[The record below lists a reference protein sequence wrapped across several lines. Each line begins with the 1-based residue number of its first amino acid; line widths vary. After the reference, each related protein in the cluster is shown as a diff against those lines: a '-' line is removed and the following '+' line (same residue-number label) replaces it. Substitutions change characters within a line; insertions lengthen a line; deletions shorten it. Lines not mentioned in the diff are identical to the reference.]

1 MVLRR
6 MQAFRLEKHDKNH
19 EVRRSNFKNV
29 MVAEE
34 RKVRMQCKKLAVMKT
49 RASFDDKVCPL
60 CICPFFFTV
69 DVSTNTSH
77 SVTHP
82 INNDRDRYDT
92 L

>member
-1 MVLRR
+1 

-49 RASFDDKVCPL
+49 RASFDDKVSPL
-60 CICPFFFTV
+60 VYLFTLF
-69 DVSTNTSH
+69 
-77 SVTHP
+77 VTLMYP
-82 INNDRDRYDT
+82 QPQTPLINIDT
-92 L
+92 THL